1 MRQRFASNK
10 LANKINSDLAFVSQF
25 IKEANIFNYQAQT
38 VLACRIIERFR
49 DNLKTFDHTGK
60 TAQNF
65 VEDLWVAWL
74 TASKCAETK
83 TFLWL

>member
-1 MRQRFASNK
+1 MRQCFASNK

-25 IKEANIFNYQAQT
+25 IKEANSFNYQAQR
-38 VLACRIIERFR
+38 VLERFR

-65 VEDLWVAWL
+65 VEDLWGAWL
-74 TASKCAETK
+74 TASECAETK
-83 TFLWL
+83 TFLWF